1 MIQLLRI
8 SNAGKALPVPEEPF
22 ASESDLEDFIKAN
35 PAVLG
40 DKVTAFAEQ
49 IDTGLGDRLD
59 LLALDESL
67 ETAQLLLVELKNQ
80 TADVKVLLQVLRYA
94 GWVSGSPDSVRLL
107 LEKKKVDTDKVELKP
122 KIVVVAPTIADE
134 LVELSQYTSAFE
146 FAFVEVRRFRAG
158 DERFVT
164 VERKASKVSTA
175 PAVRPWEEWN
185 WERYERDLGVAP
197 DRITLAKALVAQ
209 LETIFAEKDW
219 HLEMKFRKGYTPF
232 QLPGGW
238 NVIGTEGR
246 WKSGWTVWFML
257 PDSPEA
263 LDLGLPAWVE
273 EKHWAA
279 RWHQFYLNVKNE
291 KADLRELLPL
301 LERAYDYVRAKA
313 GL

>member
-1 MIQLLRI
+1 MIELLRI

-22 ASESDLEDFIKAN
+22 ASENDLEDFVKAN

-40 DKVTAFAEQ
+40 EKVRVFAEQ

-67 ETAQLLLVELKNQ
+67 ETGQLLLVELKNQ
-80 TADVKVLLQVLRYA
+80 TADVKVLLQLLRYA
-94 GWVSGSPDSVRLL
+94 GWVSGNPDSARLL
-107 LEKKKVDTDKVELKP
+107 LEKKKIDTDKVELKP

-134 LVELSQYTSAFE
+134 LVELSQYTGAFE

-164 VERKASKVSTA
+164 VERKAPKVSPT
-175 PAVRPWEEWN
+175 PLVRPWEEWN

-197 DRITLAKALVAQ
+197 DRIALAKAIVAQ
-209 LETIFAEKDW
+209 LETIFAENDW

-232 QLPGGW
+232 QLQGGW

-246 WKSGWTVWFML
+246 WKNGWSVWFML
-257 PDSPEA
+257 PDSPEN
-263 LDLGLPAWVE
+263 LDLGLPAWVDQ
-273 EKHWAA
+273 KHWAA
-279 RWHQFYLNVKNE
+279 GWHQFFVNVKDE

-301 LERAYDYVRAKA
+301 LERAYDHVRTKA